1 MSLLRV
7 HSTAAVILFG
17 MTVFARPAAA
27 EGWMVDA
34 TAGVGTGVE
43 GGDAGSGEIGW
54 GRARTR
60 LIAGFDLRSDE
71 AEKEAY
77 GFRAFAELEQR
88 GGVGGEA
95 RYSRFLGRAI
105 AGSVFATGTV
115 APETLFGGGVAATFM
130 IPFGPRFAVAV
141 EPAFA
146 ALPVGSDLPDGSVLL
161 WATLTLG
168 VRLGL

>member
-1 MSLLRV
+1 MSFIRSSLAAPVLLGL
-7 HSTAAVILFG
+7 TAIAS
-17 MTVFARPAAA
+17 PAAA

-34 TAGVGTGVE
+34 TAALGTGFE
-43 GGDAGSGEIGW
+43 GGDPGSGEMTW

-60 LIAGFDLRSDE
+60 LVAGFDLRSDE
-71 AEKEAY
+71 AENDAY

-88 GGVGGEA
+88 GGIGGEA

-115 APETLFGGGVAATFM
+115 APETLFGGGVATTFM

-146 ALPVGSDLPDGSVLL
+146 ALPVGSDLPEGSVLL